1 MRRSLC
7 LAIIAGIALYG
18 VFPAVAQTTQPPSQP
33 NRPTYQI
40 GSAGRFNEDWSVLRG
55 FDLDKTDDFWDR
67 IKFIPLTPDQNV
79 WLTLGG
85 QVRERFEY
93 FRQFDFGE
101 SEPKQSDGYL
111 LTRLRLLADLHVT
124 RYFRMYAEGKSSF
137 ARDREL
143 QGGRTTA
150 YVDEFDLFNGFAD
163 VMIPFDQ
170 HTSVTLRGGRQELIF
185 GSQRLVGPG
194 DFSQVPKTFDGAVA
208 YGRVVDWT
216 VIPFWT
222 MAVPIVD
229 KYEFNESTLDRQFFG
244 VFASGPLYVLPVNLD
259 LYWLDVNNKTAS
271 FNGTSGHE
279 HRHTLGGR
287 VWGKMGETGLDFE
300 VEGAAQFGT
309 LGRGDIAA
317 SMYTV
322 VVGYTLPLR
331 RSSSRI
337 WVEFDYA
344 SGDDKPGGNVRTFN
358 RLYADGHTFLGYI
371 DYIGRQNVI
380 SPNAGVTLSPWR
392 NFTLS
397 LQQYFFW
404 RASDRDAVYD
414 KTGAVL
420 RAGTTTARYVGA
432 ETDVYAA
439 YNFTRHLLG
448 YAGYSH
454 FFAGEFL
461 SKTGKDKNSDF
472 YYVAIE
478 YTF

>member
-7 LAIIAGIALYG
+7 LAIIAGVALYG

-33 NRPTYQI
+33 NRPAYEI
-40 GSAGRFNEDWSVLRG
+40 GSAGRFNEDWSTLQSV
-55 FDLDKTDDFWDR
+55 DLGTTDDFWDR

-85 QVRERFEY
+85 QARERFEY
-93 FRQFDFGE
+93 FRQFRFGE

-124 RYFRMYAEGKSSF
+124 RYFRLYAEGKSSF
-137 ARDREL
+137 ALDREL
-143 QGGRTTA
+143 QGGRTTG

-163 VMIPFDQ
+163 LMIPFDPQ
-170 HTSVTLRGGRQELIF
+170 TSLTLRGGRQELIF

-194 DFSQVPKTFDGAVA
+194 DFSQVPKSFDGATA
-208 YGRVVDWT
+208 YLRVREWT

-222 MAVPIVD
+222 MAVPIIH
-229 KYEFNESTLDRQFFG
+229 KYRFNESTMDRQFFG
-244 VFASGPLYVLPVNLD
+244 IFSSGPLYVLPIDVD
-259 LYWLDVNNKTAS
+259 LYWLDANNKTAS
-271 FNGTSGHE
+271 FNGTFGRE

-287 VWGKMGETGLDFE
+287 AWGKIGATGLDFE

-309 LGRGDIAA
+309 VGHGEISA
-317 SMYTV
+317 SMSTAA
-322 VVGYTLPLR
+322 VGYTLPI
-331 RSSSRI
+331 RSLSSRVWI
-337 WVEFDYA
+337 EFDYA
-344 SGDDKPGGNVRTFN
+344 SGDDKPGGNVGTFN
-358 RLYADGHTFLGYI
+358 PLYPDAHNFLGYI
-371 DYIGRQNVI
+371 DYFGRQNVI
-380 SPNAGVTLSPWR
+380 SPNAGATVSPLR
-392 NFTLS
+392 DLTLS
-397 LQQYFFW
+397 LRQYFFW

-420 RAGTTTARYVGA
+420 RAGTSTARYVGA
-432 ETDVYAA
+432 ETDMYAA

-454 FFAGEFL
+454 VF
-461 SKTGKDKNSDF
+461 TGDFINATGPHRDSDF
-472 YYVAIE
+472 YYLAIE